1 MPPALKL
8 LKLVLVTVAAA
19 QQPPPRPGMYNIAA
33 RIEAPADISFPGGSV
48 IGRRCR
54 AALDDGFGGAA
65 APRREVS
72 REELLA
78 ALPTVGAAGWGR
90 GPAAVYAVGELFGA
104 NSSAVLR
111 WLEQLHPGAR
121 PSRYHPLD
129 PDVRNSKTAVGTL
142 AEESAEHLLFLF
154 RIHAEFKVSSSPALF
169 VMPGCFEATLRVS
182 RDLDAILGF
191 DVQVPTERTFNVLLE
206 CGDPF
211 AALGDR
217 VDEAPSSPDARR
229 LSEFKIPF
237 MRREPRDWESV
248 AGQSDTQADGDCE
261 WGKAA
266 ESGAIDDGEE
276 EAGGSGREP
285 LREAAAGARSSRA
298 EESAASQGVD
308 MTEGRGEERRAS
320 AVEIQ
325 GASAK
330 MGLQF
335 FPGEDADFFD
345 EGADATAAS
354 EAGSREFFLSLQTA
368 TQEVHYPAITL
379 SLNLGGSPAYDP
391 LSKDVAGGSRGGQ
404 GHAAEQQGKSEASAD
419 SRARMRAHTA
429 THSHAHPILASKLG
443 MALYPFLDAGYT
455 TDYYKAYG
463 EATAVGKPLFAVVL
477 WGALDDASC

>member
-1 MPPALKL
+1 MVGL
-8 LKLVLVTVAAA
+8 LRMVLVSVAAA
-19 QQPPPRPGMYNIAA
+19 QQPNPRPEMYNIAA
-33 RIEAPADISFPGGSV
+33 RIVAPADISFPGGSV
-48 IGRRCR
+48 IGSRCR

-90 GPAAVYAVGELFGA
+90 GPAAVYAVVDLFGA

-129 PDVRNSKTAVGTL
+129 PDVRNNKTAVGTL

-248 AGQSDTQADGDCE
+248 AVLPDTPADGDCE
-261 WGKAA
+261 LDKSAQ
-266 ESGAIDDGEE
+266 SSSINYCKQR
-276 EAGGSGREP
+276 AGGSGGQP

-308 MTEGRGEERRAS
+308 MTDGRGEERRAS

-379 SLNLGGSPAYDP
+379 SLNLGGSHAYDP
-391 LSKDVAGGSRGGQ
+391 LSKDVDGGRRGGQ

-419 SRARMRAHTA
+419 SRERMRAHA
-429 THSHAHPILASKLG
+429 AIHSHAHPILASKLG